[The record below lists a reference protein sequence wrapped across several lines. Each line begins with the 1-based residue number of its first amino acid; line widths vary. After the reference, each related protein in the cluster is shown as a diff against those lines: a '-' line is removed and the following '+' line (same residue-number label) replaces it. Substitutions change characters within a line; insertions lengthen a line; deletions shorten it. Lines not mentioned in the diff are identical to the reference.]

1 MAASRGRAGT
11 PSSPALRPSASRDPG
26 HVVTMRDIADAA
38 GLNGAPTNVPIA
50 LETRE
55 RITRT
60 ALGLGYRPNPLARAL
75 RGAPTMLLGAV
86 VRDFS
91 DPFFAGAL
99 EVLAAEAIA
108 RGYNILLGH
117 VQGREFEGLGLT
129 AILEPRH
136 CDAVLILGDM
146 QDQPRLLAD
155 LRDANGPV
163 VALWQGRSPVRFPTV
178 DVDDRAGTAIG
189 LEHLFQLGHERIGFV
204 SASLPGDNPTR
215 EEAFIECMT
224 ARFGSV
230 PNGYVQRCES
240 TMAGGEAAIKAL
252 LGLPEPP
259 TAIACSNDLAAV
271 GVLHGAHSLG
281 VLVPDRGRV
290 RRPDVRAVSRA
301 RADHPADAHDRDRHR
316 SRQDHHGADSRPR
329 SLARSTEDG
338 LRADPGGAR
347 VHRAC
352 VVRREGGRADRLT
365 RAASRPTTART
376 TRVPSRGPHHGR

>member
-38 GLNGAPTNVPIA
+38 GVSQSTVSRVLNGAPTNVPIA

-281 VLVPDRGRV
+281 VLVPDRLSVVGYDDLMFAPYLVPALTTLRMPTTEIV
-290 RRPDVRAVSRA
+290 TEAVKTTMELI
-301 RADHPADAHDRDRHR
+301 HD
-316 SRQDHHGADSRPR
+316 
-329 SLARSTEDG
+329 
-338 LRADPGGAR
+338 
-347 VHRAC
+347 
-352 VVRREGGRADRLT
+352 
-365 RAASRPTTART
+365 RAASRAPRRTVFEPTLVVRESTAPVSFGARAA
-376 TRVPSRGPHHGR
+376 GPIG